1 MPRPN
6 PTDLPLTLLQMAGA
20 PLSPPP
26 LTDAAVLLID
36 FQNEYVDGA
45 LALPG
50 AQDSLAA
57 AGRLLERARS
67 VGAPVIHVAHKGRAG
82 GLFDRDARSGR
93 IADAVE
99 PRAGEAVV
107 EKGLPNA
114 FAGTGL
120 DALLKDLGRSTIV
133 VAGFMTHMCVSSTV
147 RAALD
152 LGYRAVVVG
161 DATATRSLPAPGGQG
176 VIDAAALQAASLAA
190 LGDRFAIV
198 VTAPED
204 LG

>member
-1 MPRPN
+1 
-6 PTDLPLTLLQMAGA
+6 
-20 PLSPPP
+20 
-26 LTDAAVLLID
+26 V
-36 FQNEYVDGA
+36 
-45 LALPG
+45 
-50 AQDSLAA
+50 
-57 AGRLLERARS
+57 
-67 VGAPVIHVAHKGRAG
+67 
-82 GLFDRDARSGR
+82 
-93 IADAVE
+93 
-99 PRAGEAVV
+99 VV

-161 DATATRSLPAPGGQG
+161 DATATRSLPAPGGHG
-176 VIDAAALQAASLAA
+176 VVDAAALQAASLAA

-198 VTAPED
+198 VAAPED